1 MTKIE
6 LDEKS
11 PRREYRDEALCH
23 LLHLNSLLLL
33 DEHPQLLRDKAR
45 LLAVPTPPGLGSLQR
60 LLIQINMRRMPEQG
74 HSNGKRR
81 KRRLRQKLMLLEV
94 SNT

>member
-11 PRREYRDEALCH
+11 LRPLYRDEALCH
-23 LLHLNSLLLL
+23 LLHLNSLLPLV
-33 DEHPQLLRDKAR
+33 EHPQLLRDKAR
-45 LLAVPTPPGLGSLQR
+45 LLAVLTPPGPGRLQR
-60 LLIQINMRRMPEQG
+60 LLIQINMRRMPEQE

-81 KRRLRQKLMLLEV
+81 KRRLRAKLMLLEA
-94 SNT
+94 SNI